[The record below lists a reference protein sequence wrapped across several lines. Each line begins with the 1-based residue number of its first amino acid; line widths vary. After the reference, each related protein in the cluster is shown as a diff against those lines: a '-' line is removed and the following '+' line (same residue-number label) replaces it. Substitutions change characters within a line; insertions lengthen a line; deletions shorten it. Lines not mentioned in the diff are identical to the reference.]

1 MKSLLRVSLLAA
13 AVAAASQAVAAPIGS
28 YTSFS
33 SYNLI
38 NTSEAS
44 AITYSR
50 DTDSLYVIGDEGGDI
65 TQYSKTGQVINS
77 MRMIGPGSKPD
88 TEGIAYLG
96 GGKFLVG
103 DERNQTGSVYT
114 YSPGSSGAGTSAV
127 YTFGAATGNIGLEGL
142 AYDPIT
148 NSVWG
153 VKETGPQSIY
163 RMGSTTSTGWT
174 GDGNSVL
181 NPINPGQLRYNG
193 VSLADLGDIYILAS
207 SAAFAG
213 TDQYSNILILSQASN
228 MLFEIN
234 RAGSVLSALDLSFLG
249 SVSIEGVVM
258 DDSGTLYLTAED
270 TLAGG
275 ASTMFV
281 LTAVPE
287 PSTYALLALGGLGLW
302 AFHRRQRKLAA

>member
-1 MKSLLRVSLLAA
+1 MVA
-13 AVAAASQAVAAPIGS
+13 AVAAASQAVASPIGS
-28 YTSFS
+28 YTSFT
-33 SYNLI
+33 SYNLT

-50 DTDSLYVIGDEGGDI
+50 DTNSLYVIGDEGGDI
-65 TQYSKTGQVINS
+65 TQYSKTGQVIDS

-103 DERNQTGSVYT
+103 DERSQTGSIYT
-114 YSPGSSGAGTSAV
+114 YSPGSGGVPASAS

-142 AYDPIT
+142 AYDPVT

-181 NPINPGQLRYNG
+181 NPNQSRAAALQWCKFGRPGGY
-193 VSLADLGDIYILAS
+193 
-207 SAAFAG
+207 
-213 TDQYSNILILSQASN
+213 
-228 MLFEIN
+228 
-234 RAGSVLSALDLSFLG
+234 
-249 SVSIEGVVM
+249 
-258 DDSGTLYLTAED
+258 LYPITKH
-270 TLAGG
+270 GI
-275 ASTMFV
+275 
-281 LTAVPE
+281 
-287 PSTYALLALGGLGLW
+287 
-302 AFHRRQRKLAA
+302 